1 MPNKVK
7 ISYGQHPSQYG
18 VLRVLEKKESCPV
31 VVMIHGGFWQSRYDL
46 EENNPIAEDLTGRG
60 YVTWKH

>member
-18 VLRVLEKKESCPV
+18 VLRVLEKKEPCPV
-31 VVMIHGGFWQSRYDL
+31 VVMIHGGFWQS
-46 EENNPIAEDLTGRG
+46 EI
-60 YVTWKH
+60 